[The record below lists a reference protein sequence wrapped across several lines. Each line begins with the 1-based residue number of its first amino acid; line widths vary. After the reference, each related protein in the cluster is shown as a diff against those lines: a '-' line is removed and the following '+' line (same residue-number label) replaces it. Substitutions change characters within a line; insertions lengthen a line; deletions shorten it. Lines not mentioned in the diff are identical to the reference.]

1 MSVNSGGPP
10 FMLPP
15 PRPPPPAAHMPQPP
29 GHLMAGGVMPL
40 GLPPG
45 PAGAAAILVQMNKE
59 HRLSNIPLIDSSLVQ
74 INKEHHLSSIPLTDS
89 SLVQIK
95 SEPSDLEFKPELNFN
110 EHNEHDEH
118 DNEHDHE
125 NQLIAN
131 GLAPNSSHEE
141 IVNSEFGQVVRETA
155 APSGRTVLGI
165 HVCSFV
171 CLRVGSLLC
180 LTNGIRIMLGIHI
193 AQNNLNGFA
202 FFVFQGYHVIF

>member
-131 GLAPNSSHEE
+131 GLLEALKTNLLGSQEMAINSAKTYKLLSK
-141 IVNSEFGQVVRETA
+141 IEFKNHDIIYQ
-155 APSGRTVLGI
+155 
-165 HVCSFV
+165 
-171 CLRVGSLLC
+171 
-180 LTNGIRIMLGIHI
+180 
-193 AQNNLNGFA
+193 Q
-202 FFVFQGYHVIF
+202 

>member
-29 GHLMAGGVMPL
+29 GHLMAGGVMTL

-74 INKEHHLSSIPLTDS
+74 INKEHHLSNIPLTDS

-110 EHNEHDEH
+110 EHNEHDEN

-165 HVCSFV
+165 H
-171 CLRVGSLLC
+171 
-180 LTNGIRIMLGIHI
+180 I
-193 AQNNLNGFA
+193 AQNNLNGFV
-202 FFVFQGYHVIF
+202 FFCFHGHPIIF

>member
-74 INKEHHLSSIPLTDS
+74 INKEHHLSNIPLTDS

-165 HVCSFV
+165 H
-171 CLRVGSLLC
+171 
-180 LTNGIRIMLGIHI
+180 I
-193 AQNNLNGFA
+193 AQNNTMRKNLPKTLD
-202 FFVFQGYHVIF
+202 QLIFSKFY

>member
-165 HVCSFV
+165 HVCLFV
-171 CLRVGSLLC
+171 CLRVGSLIC